1 MVVVDSMRVSAT
13 MPMFYQTYTGM
24 AALDVMNQLYYYH
37 LPVEAYR
44 GQSKEY
50 RDNFCEQVIK
60 VIETPIDDGEDI
72 TKIEWKLD
80 KLTEIVSE
88 ASQAYKNMDSAFASA
103 FSGAAVG
110 KDKGKFMS
118 RATGQIMNPNME
130 LLFTGPSLRDFSFTF
145 LLAPRDH
152 KEAMT
157 VMKIIRFFKQGMLS
171 IRSKSH
177 LFLKA
182 PNTFQLTYQNKGKN
196 HPYLNSFKE
205 CALKSCDVNYTPENS
220 YSTYTDG
227 VMTAYSMTLAFGE
240 LEPIYN
246 DDYGAGDEEH
256 LNFSAKYD
264 QGDGSIAE
272 TKETPDGTTF
282 QSTIDPTFGHEIRT
296 FTDKQTTI
304 YDSDGNFTEEYR
316 QSQTGGGSDI
326 RIKENIVKVS
336 QSPSGLN
343 IYEWNYKSA
352 PNSRYRGVMA
362 QEVMKVVPEAVYA
375 EKDGFLSVYYNLIDV
390 NMELV

>member
-1 MVVVDSMRVSAT
+1 LGSGNRADRKSIGSVILPIPNGIKDADKVEWGGDSMNA
-13 MPMFYQTYTGM
+13 GELAL
-24 AALDVMNQLYYYH
+24 AA
-37 LPVEAYR
+37 
-44 GQSKEY
+44 
-50 RDNFCEQVIK
+50 I
-60 VIETPIDDGEDI
+60 
-72 TKIEWKLD
+72 
-80 KLTEIVSE
+80 
-88 ASQAYKNMDSAFASA
+88 A
-103 FSGAAVG
+103 FSVIAEGEANDELKNIQAGIRGVSGGDTKNAIASHFTGAAVG

-118 RATGQIMNPNME
+118 RATGQVMNPNME

-182 PNTFQLTYQNKGKN
+182 PNTFQLKYQNKGEI

-246 DDYGAGDEEH
+246 DDYGTADAEN
-256 LNFSAKYD
+256 LNFVEGATPATTAPTTTAPE
-264 QGDGSIAE
+264 DGPVEGEIKKV
-272 TKETPDGTTF
+272 TNQRGRVTWKKWKIGPDGKGSWWT
-282 QSTIDPTFGHEIRT
+282 
-296 FTDKQTTI
+296 
-304 YDSDGNFTEEYR
+304 
-316 QSQTGGGSDI
+316 QTG
-326 RIKENIVKVS
+326 
-336 QSPSGLN
+336 PH
-343 IYEWNYKSA
+343 
-352 PNSRYRGVMA
+352 
-362 QEVMKVVPEAVYA
+362 AVQA
-375 EKDGFLSVYYNLIDV
+375 KKDYQGN
-390 NMELV
+390 